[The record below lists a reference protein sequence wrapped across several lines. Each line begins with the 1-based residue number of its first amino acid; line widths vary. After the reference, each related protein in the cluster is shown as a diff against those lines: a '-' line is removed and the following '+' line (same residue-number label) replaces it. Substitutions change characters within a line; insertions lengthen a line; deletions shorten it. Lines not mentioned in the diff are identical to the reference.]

1 MAGENTGKVAHGD
14 KVGLTS
20 LGHFDMN
27 VYTSGDKSGY
37 VTSIPAN
44 EEEDVSLPTL
54 SPPFPPF
61 LLSSPPFLLSS
72 LLIFFDNPV
81 KILPSLQF
89 LNFAC
94 KKMIKVSLN

>member
-1 MAGENTGKVAHGD
+1 MAGENAGKVAHGD

-54 SPPFPPF
+54 TPFPPF
-61 LLSSPPFLLSS
+61 LLSSLSIFLT
-72 LLIFFDNPV
+72 I
-81 KILPSLQF
+81 Q
-89 LNFAC
+89 
-94 KKMIKVSLN
+94 